1 MNTAKENKNIKN
13 RVISQNES
21 IRLWVAAGGRC
32 EYPGC
37 NEYLLQDS
45 LTTKSQNFGEMAH
58 NVGKKKTKESPRGIN
73 TLSLIDRSKAQN
85 HLLLCS
91 KHHKLIDSK
100 EFLDFYTIEEL
111 RKYKEDH
118 EARIKYLTSL
128 SDSRKSIVLRM
139 MNKIH
144 QDCVLISNE
153 EIVDALWKCANRYPE
168 YLLNTHNNLEIN
180 LSDLPDIRDT
190 AYWKTAITKIDQIF
204 EQQIFPQIGKLINHL
219 SIFAIA
225 PIPLLIYLGA
235 KLGDKIRM
243 DIYQKQFNA
252 EEDWV
257 WCKGG
262 RIARFHFN
270 KIKGNGSNSKIAI
283 ILSISGKVA
292 IDSLPKDVKD
302 NFIIYEFYPKNIS
315 PNRDIIQNKE
325 SLVSFKKV
333 YQQMLR
339 EIEATHGILKELIL
353 FPAVPISISIFCG
366 RGLLKAL
373 SPKVLIYDLIN
384 KKFQKAITL
393 NLTKLKL

>member
-1 MNTAKENKNIKN
+1 MNTVKENIKT
-13 RVISQNES
+13 RIISQIES

-37 NEYLLQDS
+37 NEYLLKDN

-58 NVGKKKTKESPRGIN
+58 NVGKKKTKKSPRGIN
-73 TLSLIDRSKAQN
+73 SLSLIDRSKAQN

-144 QDCVLISNE
+144 KDCVFISNE
-153 EIVDALWKCANRYPE
+153 EIVEALWKCANRYPE
-168 YLLNTHNNLEIN
+168 YLLNVHNNLEIN

-190 AYWKTAITKIDQIF
+190 AYWKTAINKIDQIF
-204 EQQIFPQIGKLINHL
+204 ERQIFPHIGKLINHL

-225 PIPLLIYLGA
+225 PIPLMIYLGA

-243 DIYQKQFNA
+243 DVYQKQFNA

-262 RIARFHFN
+262 RIVHFHFN
-270 KIKGNGSNSKIAI
+270 KIQERGSNSKVAI

-292 IDSLPKDVKD
+292 VESLPIEVKN
-302 NFIIYEFYPKNIS
+302 NFNIYELSPKNIS
-315 PNRDIIQNKE
+315 PNRDLIQNKQ
-325 SLVSFKKV
+325 SLVNFKKV
-333 YQQMLR
+333 YQQLLR
-339 EIEATHGILKELIL
+339 EIEAKHGVSKDLIL

-384 KKFQKAITL
+384 KKFEKAITL
-393 NLTKLKL
+393 NLSKLKL